1 MRPRNFY
8 ATWIKMDQNKKI
20 IIAADTYP
28 PDINGSA
35 HFSARLAHGLA
46 NKGYE
51 IHVIAPSPIKGPSYS
66 SSVDGLT
73 EHRLHSHAV
82 SNHQTFRLCLPWQI
96 KKEIRYLFDTIKP
109 DVVHVQCHYLIGR
122 LVVNEAVSR
131 TIRLIATNHF
141 VPECLS
147 PYLPFPQWINNKIAQ
162 ISWRDIGRVFK
173 KADKVT
179 TPSSLAIKP
188 LEERAGLA
196 EVIPISNG
204 VDLSKFYRAN
214 IPHIKSTTPTILF
227 VGRLDP
233 DKNIPILLEALK
245 HLQNELI
252 VHLNIVGHGLMRKEL
267 EDKAVAMGIQQQIH
281 FLGSVSENEL
291 REAYQRATV
300 FCMPGA
306 VELQS
311 IATLEAMASAC
322 PVLLAEAM
330 ALPLL
335 IDNNKN
341 GYLFNPQD
349 SLDLAEKIKKIMQL
363 SSEQLEAMGNA
374 SYQLVQK
381 HHIENTLEA
390 YERLYFPNEFI

>member
-1 MRPRNFY
+1 MNP
-8 ATWIKMDQNKKI
+8 KKKI

-35 HFSARLAHGLA
+35 HFSARLAQGLA
-46 NKGYE
+46 KKGYE
-51 IHVIAPSPIKGPSYS
+51 IHVIAPSPKKGPSYS
-66 SSVDGLT
+66 MAVNGII

-82 SNHQTFRLCLPWQI
+82 SNHQTFRLCFPWQI
-96 KKEIRYLFDTIKP
+96 KKEIRHLFDTINP

-122 LVVNEAVSR
+122 LVVNEAVAR
-131 TIRLIATNHF
+131 TTRLIATNHF

-188 LEERAGLA
+188 LEERAELA

-204 VDLSKFYRAN
+204 VDLSKFYRTNEQQLKPA
-214 IPHIKSTTPTILF
+214 TPTILF

-233 DKNIPILLEALK
+233 DKNIPLLLEAIK

-252 VHLNIVGHGLMRKEL
+252 VHLNIVGHGLMRKKL
-267 EDKAVAMGIQQQIH
+267 EDKAVASGIQNQIH
-281 FLGSVSENEL
+281 FLGSVNENEL
-291 REAYQRATV
+291 REAYQHATV

-341 GYLFNPQD
+341 GYLFNPLD
-349 SLDLAEKIKKIMQL
+349 SHDLAAKIKKIVQL
-363 SSEQLEAMGNA
+363 PLEELQAMGNA
-374 SYQLVQK
+374 SFQLVQK
-381 HHIENTLEA
+381 HHIDKTLEA
-390 YERLYFPNEFI
+390 YERLYFPHEFS